1 MSPTNFKITQID
13 VVAAISTQLDRGLET
28 SKLVYGTVSDFH
40 DELVDVAFYILNDH
54 WGGVE
59 IDEDGDI
66 PFDTFSDCDPDE
78 VMDRTMFD
86 YRGGYL
92 NASGYCGEAE
102 NYELG
107 LASLTYMSHTFK
119 NVSDFVKRGQN

>member
-1 MSPTNFKITQID
+1 
-13 VVAAISTQLDRGLET
+13 
-28 SKLVYGTVSDFH
+28 
-40 DELVDVAFYILNDH
+40 
-54 WGGVE
+54 
-59 IDEDGDI
+59 
-66 PFDTFSDCDPDE
+66 FSDCDPDE
-78 VMDRTMFD
+78 VMDTTMFD

-119 NVSDFVKRGQN
+119 NVSDLVKRGQN